1 MVGNP
6 TGQNDRIELT
16 VDGTVLMDD
25 LMRQVAEQQ
34 KQVGTQPDNTP
45 LELLAKLNFD
55 ELMQT
60 STEDRTAPVAATSTN
75 EPATHSELSVQ
86 LFDEMYTPQHSS
98 VWSGPARPR
107 TLREGLR
114 AVVDNNNND
123 SVKFGDVV
131 MNRSVNPS
139 YDFLEGLNA
148 YARVGTQLSLGDIS
162 VRANCCC
169 FTCACVHMVDKCC
182 LSSFPL
188 RDFILF

>member
-6 TGQNDRIELT
+6 TGQNDCFELT

-25 LMRQVAEQQ
+25 LMRQVSEQQ
-34 KQVGTQPDNTP
+34 KQAGTQPDNSP

-55 ELMQT
+55 ELVQT
-60 STEDRTAPVAATSTN
+60 STEDSTAPVEAPSTN
-75 EPATHSELSVQ
+75 ESATNADLSVQ

-162 VRANCCC
+162 VRCKLLL
-169 FTCACVHMVDKCC
+169 FHM
-182 LSSFPL
+182 
-188 RDFILF
+188 

>member
-1 MVGNP
+1 VVGNP
-6 TGQNDRIELT
+6 SGQNDRIELT

-25 LMRQVAEQQ
+25 LMRQVTEQQ
-34 KQVGTQPDNTP
+34 KQAGTQPDNTP
-45 LELLAKLNFD
+45 LELLAKLDFD
-55 ELMQT
+55 ELVQT
-60 STEDRTAPVAATSTN
+60 STDDSTAPVEAASTN
-75 EPATHSELSVQ
+75 ESATHSELSVQ
-86 LFDEMYTPQHSS
+86 LFDDLYTPQHSS

-162 VRANCCC
+162 VRANCC
-169 FTCACVHMVDKCC
+169 FSYMNTCVHIVDKCC
-182 LSSFPL
+182 LSSFP
-188 RDFILF
+188 FV